1 MACVGNKSGEGTE
14 VLREV
19 GLRRNLGC
27 RHASG
32 EVDSS
37 HAPNTPPP
45 SHVDPASVRDWFL
58 RY

>member
-19 GLRRNLGC
+19 GLRRSLGC

-37 HAPNTPPP
+37 HAPNTPPLP
-45 SHVDPASVRDWFL
+45 TLTLPLVETGF
-58 RY
+58 